1 MSTKPA
7 AVSLSDVLGLS
18 RLLFD
23 AADGVTGI
31 VEQMHNSI
39 LATPGVAPIGQ
50 GETGGVTQ
58 PVYWFFPRVEI

>member
-18 RLLFD
+18 RLLFE

-39 LATPGVAPIGQ
+39 LATPGLPPI
-50 GETGGVTQ
+50 
-58 PVYWFFPRVEI
+58 RA

>member
-1 MSTKPA
+1 MLRTDLKASPISRKPA

-18 RLLFD
+18 RLLFE

-39 LATPGVAPIGQ
+39 LATPGISP
-50 GETGGVTQ
+50 TGSAA
-58 PVYWFFPRVEI
+58 